1 MNMIANMMPEM
12 DIIKTI
18 KTEMAKATVAWKV
31 IAQVFSDAEEQYGS
45 GSDSFSRILKATR
58 FSKST
63 AMKLIK
69 VARCKRISNNADMLD
84 RVQAWTV
91 LYEISTLTDSQ
102 FDELINSICDDDVV
116 TSGMVKKCKDTEP
129 KQVDQ
134 YKAAFEIRIDEF
146 ALKGGSFDGANYE
159 KLMDLIAQIQNEIP
173 HVRVD
178 SANLYE
184 DSVAKYWSALQ
195 KIEEQIMHQEFRKA
209 IKQYKETSNEWKSKK
224 RLKYKGAP
232 KPQISSYATSQDAFV
247 SFKADPKSFF
257 DELEYEYSKSE
268 IWNRARDEHA
278 KRAAKFAERANAQ
291 FQYANTVAICESVD
305 DQLTSLSEVIN
316 SKRAKPFDAGKF
328 IDFT

>member
-31 IAQVFSDAEEQYGS
+31 IAQAFSDAEEQYGS
-45 GSDSFSRILKATR
+45 GSDSFSQILKATR

-102 FDELINSICDDDVV
+102 FDELIDSICDDDVV
-116 TSGMVKKCKDTEP
+116 TSGMVKKCKETEP
-129 KQVDQ
+129 KQIDQ
-134 YKAAFEIRIDEF
+134 YKPAFQIRIDEC
-146 ALKGGSFDGANYE
+146 ALKGGLFSGENYE
-159 KLMDLIAQIQNEIP
+159 KLVELIAQIQNDIP

-178 SANLYE
+178 DAKLYE
-184 DSVAKYWSALQ
+184 DNEANYWATLQ
-195 KIEEQIMHQEFRKA
+195 RIEEQIMHQECRKA
-209 IKQYKETSNEWKSKK
+209 IKQYKESSNEWKNRK
-224 RLKYKGAP
+224 RYKGAP
-232 KPQISSYATSQDAFV
+232 KPKISSYCSLDDAFT

-257 DELEYEYSKSE
+257 DELEYEYSKSAV
-268 IWNRARDEHA
+268 WNKARDEHA
-278 KRAAKFAERANAQ
+278 KRAAKFSERANAQ